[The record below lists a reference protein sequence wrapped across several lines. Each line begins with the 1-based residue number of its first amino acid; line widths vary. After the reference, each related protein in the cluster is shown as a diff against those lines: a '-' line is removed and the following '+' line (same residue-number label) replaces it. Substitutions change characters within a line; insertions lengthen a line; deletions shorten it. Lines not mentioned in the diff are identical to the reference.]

1 MRKENDMNKAKI
13 LEILGNLREELC
25 EKERYEEVEA
35 IDIAT
40 ESVLLRSNSEIA
52 ELIEAGVR

>member
-1 MRKENDMNKAKI
+1 MNKAKI

-25 EKERYEEVEA
+25 EKERYEDVEA

-40 ESVLLRSNSEIA
+40 ESVLLKSNSEIA
-52 ELIEAGVR
+52 EMIETGVR